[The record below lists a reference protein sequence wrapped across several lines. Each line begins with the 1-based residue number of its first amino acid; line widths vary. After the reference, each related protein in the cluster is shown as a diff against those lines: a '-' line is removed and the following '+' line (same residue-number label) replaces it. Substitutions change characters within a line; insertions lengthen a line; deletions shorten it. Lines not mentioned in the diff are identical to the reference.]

1 MKRCAFRKPH
11 TSSLGE
17 TSFLP
22 GEWAF
27 EGEQAR
33 EREESASIEKLASE
47 SEPSKE
53 DLEEMHSLLVY
64 VPLGHLERCKF

>member
-33 EREESASIEKLASE
+33 EREESASTEKLTPE

-64 VPLGHLERCKF
+64 VLIEHFARHKA